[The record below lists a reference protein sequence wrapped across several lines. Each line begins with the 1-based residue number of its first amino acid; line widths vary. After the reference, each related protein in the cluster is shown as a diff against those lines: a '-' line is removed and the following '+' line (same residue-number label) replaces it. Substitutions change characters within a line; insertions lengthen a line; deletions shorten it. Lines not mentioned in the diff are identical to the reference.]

1 MPPAE
6 HPTEPITLSRP
17 PLKILMVIPWYS
29 PIVAGAEV
37 FAQEVSEELVRRGH
51 HVEVLTRG
59 ARMSSGGML
68 PKKEVVNGVHVHRIL
83 SRLCDGSSH
92 STQSPVNAALSVPVL
107 AVHTGHLLRKLQP
120 DILHSHVF
128 PAGVAATLGSL
139 GKRVANIYSEQQA
152 GFKDYHPFLDNAF
165 GHGLQSWINRRSS
178 VVHATSQA
186 GATFA
191 REHRAHKA
199 VVIPNG
205 VHLPTA
211 FSEKEWQQG
220 DTLRICTV
228 SRLEYKNGIDLVLR
242 AAAALAARGI
252 VKQIHV
258 DILGDGS
265 ALASLKQLCD
275 ELELT
280 EQVSFHGYIAHHNI
294 WSYLQESHLFVRPSR
309 QEGFGISFLEAM
321 AAGVITIGT
330 DVGGIP
336 DILQDGNNGYLAK
349 ADDLESLIDVI
360 GKALKQADTWPTL
373 RQQARRDVTEKFQW
387 DRITDSIED
396 LYYNLT
402 SS

>member
-1 MPPAE
+1 ML
-6 HPTEPITLSRP
+6 TV
-17 PLKILMVIPWYS
+17 LMVIPWYS

-37 FAQEVSEELVRRGH
+37 FAQEISEELVRRKH
-51 HVEVLTRG
+51 CVHVLTRG
-59 ARMSSGGML
+59 AKSASGDPL
-68 PKKEVVNGVHVHRIL
+68 PKEERIQGVYVHRVL
-83 SRLCDGSSH
+83 SRLCDGSAN
-92 STQSPVNAALSVPVL
+92 STQSPLNAALSVPVL
-107 AVHTGHLLRKLQP
+107 AACTRHLIKKLQP
-120 DILHSHVF
+120 DIVHSHVF
-128 PAGVAATLGSL
+128 PAGAAATLGSL
-139 GKRVANIYSEQQA
+139 GKRATKIYSEQQA
-152 GFKDYHPFLDNAF
+152 GFKDYHPFLDNLF

-186 GATFA
+186 GASFA
-191 REHRAHKA
+191 RDHRAKET

-205 VHLPTA
+205 VHLPAA
-211 FSEKEWQQG
+211 FSGREWQQG

-242 AAAALAARGI
+242 AVAALTARGSA
-252 VKQIHV
+252 KQIHV

-265 ALASLKQLCD
+265 AMTSLQQLCG

-280 EQVSFHGYIAHHNI
+280 EQVTFHGYIAHHNI
-294 WSYLQESHLFVRPSR
+294 WSYLEQSHLFVRPSR

-336 DILQDGNNGYLAK
+336 DILQDEHNGYLAK
-349 ADDLESLIDVI
+349 ADDLNSLIDVI

-387 DRITDSIED
+387 DRITDAIED